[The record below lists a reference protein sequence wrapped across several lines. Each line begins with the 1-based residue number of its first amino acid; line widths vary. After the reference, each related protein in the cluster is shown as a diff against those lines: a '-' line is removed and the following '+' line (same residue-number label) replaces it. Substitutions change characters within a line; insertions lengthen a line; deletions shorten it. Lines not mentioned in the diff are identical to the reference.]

1 MTRLPW
7 PRDLPKPFRWLLGS
21 FVGLLAVV
29 MLALALSAVLGDAFG
44 ISNDDVLGL
53 VLMLVGLGWW
63 AALVVQ
69 ATCLPWGLW
78 LMLEQREL
86 RGKSGAWLAL
96 GVALAMQLLWWG
108 FIVYAMG

>member
-7 PRDLPKPFRWLLGS
+7 PRDLPTPFRWLLGS

-29 MLALALSAVLGDAFG
+29 MLALALSAVLGDAAWVSG
-44 ISNDDVLGL
+44 HSLGL
-53 VLMLVGLGWW
+53 GLLLVGLGWF

-69 ATCLPWGLW
+69 AACLPWGLW
-78 LMLEQREL
+78 LMLEQRQL
-86 RGKSGAWLAL
+86 RGKPVAWLAL

>member
-7 PRDLPKPFRWLLGS
+7 LREQPTPFRGLLGS

-29 MLALALSAVLGDAFG
+29 MLALALSAVWNDALGVTAHSAG
-44 ISNDDVLGL
+44 
-53 VLMLVGLGWW
+53 
-63 AALVVQ
+63 
-69 ATCLPWGLW
+69 P
-78 LMLEQREL
+78 
-86 RGKSGAWLAL
+86 AWLAL

>member
-7 PRDLPKPFRWLLGS
+7 PRDLPTPFRWLLGS

-29 MLALALSAVLGDAFG
+29 MLALALSAVWRDALGVAAHSVG
-44 ISNDDVLGL
+44 PAWL
-53 VLMLVGLGWW
+53 LVGLGWF

-69 ATCLPWGLW
+69 AACLPWGLW
-78 LMLEQREL
+78 LMLEQRQL
-86 RGKSGAWLAL
+86 RCKAGAWMAL
-96 GVALAMQLLWWG
+96 GVAVVMQLLWWG